1 MHSLKSRLAV
11 LPAILALSCV
21 SLFAQSTTSGEF
33 DGTVYDASGATVPN
47 ATVVATNVATGVLTS
62 TTTTSAGQYRLSN
75 LPVGSYNLAVSAEG
89 FNKAEI
95 RNVTAELNKAATANF
110 TLQVGRT
117 AATTIDVSAAAATID
132 TTTAQLQNTFTS
144 RQLADLPTASTGSGI
159 INLSL
164 LNAGVASS
172 GAIGVGYGPSVGG
185 QRPRNNNFTIE
196 GIDNNDKS
204 TTGPLVTV
212 PNDAVAEFTVL
223 QNQFSPEFGH
233 SSGGQFNQVVKSGT
247 NEFHG
252 SLYEY
257 FENRNMNAA
266 DNLDSVQGNPL
277 HPRYD
282 YNRFGG
288 TFGGP
293 IKRNK
298 LFFFANY
305 EYNPVGSTAS
315 TYYFAP
321 TQTGYNTLASI
332 PGVSPTNL
340 SIFQKYLGVAPTVSP
355 ANQLPNGTPVTVGS
369 RAIDVGQIS
378 SSLPKYTNYES
389 GVGALDYNI
398 SDRDALRGRFILN
411 RNGEIDTFGFP
422 STFFAIEPVN
432 TYIVTAS
439 EYHTFTPNLTNEF
452 RLGYTRFYQDVPTGG
467 PQEKFPGLDQFPNL
481 VIYELQAGIGPDSSA
496 PQFTIQ
502 NTYQLTDNMNWTRG
516 NHTFKFGF
524 DGWKSIS
531 PSSFTQRARG
541 DYEWNNFS
549 DYLLDIT
556 PDYLAERTL
565 GNVNY
570 YGDQFLLGFYGND
583 SWKMRPNLTLNL
595 GLRYEYQTLPYSERL
610 QSVNNAASVPG
621 VLSFNEPTTQ
631 NTAFMPRVGIT
642 YSPGT
647 SGKTSIR
654 SGFGINYDVLFDNL
668 GSLSLPPQFNQT
680 IDRNGTNEPGFL
692 ANGGI
697 APNSQLGSLSVADA
711 RAATSGFIPNQ
722 RRPKSIQWNLGIQH
736 VFGENYTA
744 EVRYLGSRGIN
755 LPVQQQINIQPVV
768 NAQNALPV
776 YTGAPGQAALDALP
790 NTLEAMQSSFNNNG
804 FLVPAYANAGFV
816 SPITAFMPV
825 GNSTYHGLA
834 TQLTRRFSNGLQFVG
849 AYTWSHNIDDST
861 AEVASTVLTP
871 RRAQNSQDLR
881 AERASSALDHR
892 QRLTFETIYDLPYFK
907 DRNWFLKN
915 LVGNWQIA
923 PIYTYQT
930 GTLYTVQSGL
940 DSNLNRDSAGDRAI
954 VNLDGN
960 PALGSGTTPLLNS
973 SGQTV
978 AYQVVN
984 PNAMYIATPAGA
996 LANAGRNTEHLNPIN
1011 DVDLTL
1017 TKRFNITERYRL
1029 ELSARA
1035 FNVFNH
1041 PQYVGGFLNDVQ
1053 PITTYGPG
1061 TQGGT
1066 LALGSLVSEQ
1076 RALRRSSLGIF
1087 EQSSLASDLSQVCI
1101 LSNSQLVEFA
1111 KCRVPSGTRF
1121 FLPLLP
1127 LSKSTHE
1134 RLPKAI
1140 HRLGTNEGRG

>member
-1 MHSLKSRLAV
+1 M
-11 LPAILALSCV
+11 
-21 SLFAQSTTSGEF
+21 
-33 DGTVYDASGATVPN
+33 
-47 ATVVATNVATGVLTS
+47 
-62 TTTTSAGQYRLSN
+62 
-75 LPVGSYNLAVSAEG
+75 
-89 FNKAEI
+89 
-95 RNVTAELNKAATANF
+95 
-110 TLQVGRT
+110 
-117 AATTIDVSAAAATID
+117 
-132 TTTAQLQNTFTS
+132 
-144 RQLADLPTASTGSGI
+144 
-159 INLSL
+159 

-621 VLSFNEPTTQ
+621 VLSSMNPLRRTQPLCRAWVSHIRLEP
-631 NTAFMPRVGIT
+631 AE
-642 YSPGT
+642 
-647 SGKTSIR
+647 K
-654 SGFGINYDVLFDNL
+654 
-668 GSLSLPPQFNQT
+668 PQ
-680 IDRNGTNEPGFL
+680 
-692 ANGGI
+692 
-697 APNSQLGSLSVADA
+697 
-711 RAATSGFIPNQ
+711 
-722 RRPKSIQWNLGIQH
+722 
-736 VFGENYTA
+736 
-744 EVRYLGSRGIN
+744 
-755 LPVQQQINIQPVV
+755 
-768 NAQNALPV
+768 
-776 YTGAPGQAALDALP
+776 
-790 NTLEAMQSSFNNNG
+790 
-804 FLVPAYANAGFV
+804 
-816 SPITAFMPV
+816 
-825 GNSTYHGLA
+825 
-834 TQLTRRFSNGLQFVG
+834 
-849 AYTWSHNIDDST
+849 
-861 AEVASTVLTP
+861 
-871 RRAQNSQDLR
+871 
-881 AERASSALDHR
+881 SA
-892 QRLTFETIYDLPYFK
+892 
-907 DRNWFLKN
+907 
-915 LVGNWQIA
+915 
-923 PIYTYQT
+923 
-930 GTLYTVQSGL
+930 
-940 DSNLNRDSAGDRAI
+940 RDSASTTMYCSTIWAPSLCRRNLIRPSIAMART
-954 VNLDGN
+954 NLDSCERRHCAEQSTRVPQRRRCARRYLRLYSEPEKAQVYSMEPRYSACLWGELHRRG
-960 PALGSGTTPLLNS
+960 AL
-973 SGQTV
+973 SGQ
-978 AYQVVN
+978 
-984 PNAMYIATPAGA
+984 P
-996 LANAGRNTEHLNPIN
+996 RH
-1011 DVDLTL
+1011 
-1017 TKRFNITERYRL
+1017 
-1029 ELSARA
+1029 
-1035 FNVFNH
+1035 
-1041 PQYVGGFLNDVQ
+1041 
-1053 PITTYGPG
+1053 
-1061 TQGGT
+1061 
-1066 LALGSLVSEQ
+1066 
-1076 RALRRSSLGIF
+1076 
-1087 EQSSLASDLSQVCI
+1087 
-1101 LSNSQLVEFA
+1101 
-1111 KCRVPSGTRF
+1111 
-1121 FLPLLP
+1121 
-1127 LSKSTHE
+1127 
-1134 RLPKAI
+1134 
-1140 HRLGTNEGRG
+1140 